1 MLYFLYFFLS
11 PYPLFCSFSDM
22 SRNLIMTSGRRWLRG
37 EVDWWA
43 KFDESLTRVKKGRGK
58 VCILAVLLDVVY
70 AQHTGLRTR
79 LITLDVEVVARTPAA
94 PPGCSTWTHP
104 PAVWW
109 SKVAPEAGG
118 TFPPSEGGGG
128 SAEKPDCHPE
138 PDGLICT
145 SASLRWTDP
154 YTCFNR
160 WCKWTQGGVVLL
172 GLLGLVGCLIS
183 LHIITE
189 NINTCGLQL
198 TLKCSNFPPYIL
210 YIYIYILIFME
221 VWGISFTCVVL

>member
-11 PYPLFCSFSDM
+11 PYPLFCSFSDV

-37 EVDWWA
+37 AVDWWA

-58 VCILAVLLDVVY
+58 VCILAVLLDVLY

-109 SKVAPEAGG
+109 SKVAPEGRWYL
-118 TFPPSEGGGG
+118 PPLRGWRRLCRETGLSPRTRWINLHSSVPEVNWSLHLFQKMMQMNPGWCG
-128 SAEKPDCHPE
+128 SAGPSGP
-138 PDGLICT
+138 
-145 SASLRWTDP
+145 
-154 YTCFNR
+154 
-160 WCKWTQGGVVLL
+160 
-172 GLLGLVGCLIS
+172 
-183 LHIITE
+183 
-189 NINTCGLQL
+189 CGLF
-198 TLKCSNFPPYIL
+198 NIPPYN
-210 YIYIYILIFME
+210 YWEY
-221 VWGISFTCVVL
+221 